1 MSDERAPSSP
11 SPACEACEASSGAFG
26 EGLGVVFFRFVSV
39 LRCFASRCY
48 VTFQILVEETRAR
61 HRARAVHSPP
71 VVVVANRRMRSMGL
85 KHLTHGHLFGR
96 STRRAR
102 RQ

>member
-1 MSDERAPSSP
+1 MQTTRGTRLDGGHGPVSVERAPSSP

-48 VTFQILVEETRAR
+48 VTFQIL
-61 HRARAVHSPP
+61 
-71 VVVVANRRMRSMGL
+71 
-85 KHLTHGHLFGR
+85 
-96 STRRAR
+96 
-102 RQ
+102 